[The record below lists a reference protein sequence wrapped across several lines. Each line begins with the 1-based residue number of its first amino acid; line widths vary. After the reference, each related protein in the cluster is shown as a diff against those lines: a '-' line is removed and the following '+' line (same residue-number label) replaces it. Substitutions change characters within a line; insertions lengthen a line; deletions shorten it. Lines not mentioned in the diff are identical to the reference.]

1 MAGGGGAMQAP
12 EKVKRGKTSRRKKK
26 KRLGFHIDMTPL
38 VDITFLLLTFFMFTT
53 TMLKPQIME
62 MKMPPEIFTDVEVQ
76 ASKLLTLYL
85 FDEGQLFYAQ
95 GMDDPEKLEIDKLAD
110 FAVEQ
115 NLKKELRNEL
125 ITSLKVY
132 DEAKFDDVIRVLDQ
146 LNIAEVPITEA
157 ISKDL
162 DDEGNQMERKR
173 RFTLGVVSLEERNKI
188 DSLYNIFE
196 EEPQ

>member
-1 MAGGGGAMQAP
+1 MAGGGAMQAP
-12 EKVKRGKTSRRKKK
+12 EKVKKGKTSRRKKK

-62 MKMPPEIFTDVEVQ
+62 MKMPPEIFSDVEVQ

-85 FDEGQLFYAQ
+85 FEEGQLFYAQ
-95 GMDDPEKLEIDKLAD
+95 GLDEPEKLKIENLAD

-115 NLKKELRNEL
+115 NLKKDLRNEL
-125 ITSLKVY
+125 ITSLKVA

-146 LNIAEVPITEA
+146 LNIAEVPISEEIA
-157 ISKDL
+157 KEL
-162 DDEGNQMERKR
+162 DEEGKPLERKR
-173 RFTLGVVSLEERNKI
+173 RFTLGVINKDERSKI
-188 DSLYNIFE
+188 DSLYNISGE
-196 EEPQ
+196 ELE

>member
-1 MAGGGGAMQAP
+1 MAGGGAMQAP

-85 FDEGQLFYAQ
+85 FKEGQLFYAQ
-95 GMDDPEKLEIDKLAD
+95 GMDEPEKLAIEDLAS

-115 NLKKELRNEL
+115 NLKKNLRNEL
-125 ITSLKVY
+125 ITSLKVA
-132 DEAKFDDVIRVLDQ
+132 DEAKFDDVITVLDQ

-162 DDEGNQMERKR
+162 DDEGKPMERKR
-173 RFTLGVVSLEERNKI
+173 RFTLGVVSKDEKSKI
-188 DSLYNIFE
+188 DSLYNISG
-196 EEPQ
+196 EEPK